1 MAGHED
7 FEDIDNDYEYDD
19 DYRISNVDDMSD
31 NTRSLL
37 PRVNIKEIVKRQL
50 VREFYREI
58 GYEHAIDNDDSFVLE
73 NKTLYLRYFD
83 NEGLEVKLRLNK
95 ISGGQT
101 TFYKLSSL
109 KQKYPKHNIVKLLVL
124 KTDEKIKKALNSVDI
139 PNIENIPLEDLT
151 SKTSQISD
159 NLETIL
165 SDAKDDGI
173 QETSFTLREIRGL
186 DQTLKRFQGELAN
199 NVAKLSE
206 LDEHIEREKNKLDY
220 ADNDPRISK
229 EPIERTLRD
238 LYIER
243 QSRLEVLDI
252 NRNKIT
258 NQVERI
264 KATIYRM
271 LNEDKTLF
279 DKIKTLFREQ
289 GITIFSV
296 ITALGLIISSI
307 VTALSGGGGSL
318 PVTPP
323 KPPPPS
329 NGNTAKTWVKR
340 QLHHLAE
347 LLKSLANKALAS
359 LPGILGS
366 VISFLFKTA
375 STVVGYMSEHL
386 WTLIV
391 FVAGPI
397 LLKIQKQ
404 NSKSS

>member
-1 MAGHED
+1 
-7 FEDIDNDYEYDD
+7 
-19 DYRISNVDDMSD
+19 
-31 NTRSLL
+31 
-37 PRVNIKEIVKRQL
+37 
-50 VREFYREI
+50 
-58 GYEHAIDNDDSFVLE
+58 
-73 NKTLYLRYFD
+73 
-83 NEGLEVKLRLNK
+83 
-95 ISGGQT
+95 
-101 TFYKLSSL
+101 
-109 KQKYPKHNIVKLLVL
+109 
-124 KTDEKIKKALNSVDI
+124 
-139 PNIENIPLEDLT
+139 
-151 SKTSQISD
+151 
-159 NLETIL
+159 
-165 SDAKDDGI
+165 
-173 QETSFTLREIRGL
+173 
-186 DQTLKRFQGELAN
+186 
-199 NVAKLSE
+199 
-206 LDEHIEREKNKLDY
+206 
-220 ADNDPRISK
+220 
-229 EPIERTLRD
+229 
-238 LYIER
+238 
-243 QSRLEVLDI
+243 
-252 NRNKIT
+252 
-258 NQVERI
+258 
-264 KATIYRM
+264 M
-271 LNEDKTLF
+271 LNEDKTLI

-404 NSKSS
+404 NSKSN